1 MQLNIKA
8 KVMNSRPT
16 SYTEGFKQA
25 KNLTLNANSLENDVY
40 RKKSS
45 ILSAYNKAA
54 TTTPSGGPL
63 TEIDATI
70 KKELDEIKSELKL
83 QKRYTCLSLSIAVI
97 AMVVLTIAITILH
110 HP

>member
-1 MQLNIKA
+1 MQLNVKA

-25 KNLTLNANSLENDVY
+25 KNLTLNVNSLENDVY

-45 ILSAYNKAA
+45 KLSVYNKTA
-54 TTTPSGGPL
+54 TTTPSGSPL

-70 KKELDEIKSELKL
+70 KKELDDIKSELKL